1 MGTTPG
7 LKAFVAAVV
16 GGVGSIPGA
25 MVGGYLIGILETIVT
40 FLGGSMYKDAAVYA
54 LLIVILLIM
63 PSGLFGKNVK
73 EKV

>member
-40 FLGGSMYKDAAVYA
+40 FLGGSMYKDAAAYA